1 MDSKIKNRV
10 KHYIK
15 KNTYLHTYHSCF
27 KNTEPFV
34 TAFLFS
40 KHSTAISI
48 FETRTNRLRTYA
60 TGSSLPVT
68 GTSTSPERRSQRRI
82 EFAKQASHR
91 RRQPWRL
98 ATTTSLALRKR
109 RRRSHDEQHRSLVT
123 ATASSIRCC
132 PMAGGRV
139 RDEGASE
146 KNACWLRAMN
156 ALSVEWTATA
166 GKECNAK

>member
-60 TGSSLPVT
+60 TTGSLLPIRVRYQRRLKANDGSSL
-68 GTSTSPERRSQRRI
+68 RNM
-82 EFAKQASHR
+82 QAIAVVNHEGWR
-91 RRQPWRL
+91 RRHRL
-98 ATTTSLALRKR
+98 RFESDDAVATTSNIDRSLQLR
-109 RRRSHDEQHRSLVT
+109 RRRFVVGM
-123 ATASSIRCC
+123 ATARTSEGRTCGFEREYCC
-132 PMAGGRV
+132 FFARWRLPPSGQDAG
-139 RDEGASE
+139 
-146 KNACWLRAMN
+146 N
-156 ALSVEWTATA
+156 
-166 GKECNAK
+166 